1 MASTLRVELSDRAA
15 RLVRVALLSGFLGL
29 AVGYTAFTSIFPN
42 VTLPASEE
50 PSLVLILG
58 VLVAS
63 GLLAGLMTEDV
74 RMGVIQVFLSI
85 PLGLII
91 AFALALS
98 PVLTGFL
105 VVQADDIFSFVTRLG
120 LPIYLIALP
129 IYIITVLVGMLLRER
144 FGLRSRSYFS
154 ASSTERRK

>member
-1 MASTLRVELSDRAA
+1 
-15 RLVRVALLSGFLGL
+15 
-29 AVGYTAFTSIFPN
+29 
-42 VTLPASEE
+42 
-50 PSLVLILG
+50 
-58 VLVAS
+58 
-63 GLLAGLMTEDV
+63 MTEDV
-74 RMGVIQVFLSI
+74 RMGVIQGFLSI

-105 VVQADDIFSFVTRLG
+105 VVQADDIFSFVTRFG
-120 LPIYLIALP
+120 LPIYLIAFP